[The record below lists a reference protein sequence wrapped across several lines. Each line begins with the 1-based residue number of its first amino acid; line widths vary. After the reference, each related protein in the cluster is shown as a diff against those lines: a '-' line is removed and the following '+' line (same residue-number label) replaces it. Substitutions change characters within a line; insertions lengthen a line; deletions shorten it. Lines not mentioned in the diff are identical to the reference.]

1 MVTKAL
7 PHLGS
12 PCIPCLQV
20 RGQCCGL
27 AGPKWGTVRATSLG
41 YEPQARGCKRDT
53 LRRQDYAH
61 PTPEATNRDCKY
73 GRPFHPASDLGH
85 SRPTSD
91 LGHSPRLVA
100 VTWIYESL
108 SNLQVV
114 ASSVPSGTKPNPAAK
129 IQPPNSVTMCAWPPK
144 LVDKVSS

>member
-1 MVTKAL
+1 MAWQDQS
-7 PHLGS
+7 G
-12 PCIPCLQV
+12 
-20 RGQCCGL
+20 
-27 AGPKWGTVRATSLG
+27 VRATSLG

-61 PTPEATNRDCKY
+61 PSPEALNRDCKY
-73 GRPFHPASDLGH
+73 GRTFRPA
-85 SRPTSD
+85 SD

-114 ASSVPSGTKPNPAAK
+114 ASSVQSGKKTNPAAK
-129 IQPPNSVTMCAWPPK
+129 IQPPNSVTICAWPPK